1 MLTVTRT
8 LDQLVDDALVEIA
21 RYDERGY
28 RVVTTVAL
36 GAADTSVTIDNG
48 LRVSIS
54 DVIELDAEIVLVTGK
69 SADPNP
75 VLTIARGYDGS
86 TATTHLIGIAGT
98 VNPMFS
104 RRRTSK
110 AVVRAFARLDAN
122 KVFNVKSVTVSRDH
136 GIEHFELPEDCR
148 DVLRVGTF
156 DTYGRF
162 EPAVTGWRFFDD
174 IPISLVASGRIV
186 RVPRYVMDTDVL
198 VATYRTPFRWS
209 TFPAEPTG
217 SATITMP
224 EGTEDLPSLYA
235 VAWLCSRREL
245 SRQDIDRSQEWN
257 RSQQNTNGITSGLV
271 KQMWSEFYRAV
282 DEASRLYTPQIPRP
296 FIRQRRYL

>member
-28 RVVTTVAL
+28 QVTTTTPLAPT
-36 GAADTSVTIDNG
+36 DTVVSVDDG

-54 DVIELDAEIVLVTGK
+54 DVLELDSELMLVSGK
-69 SADPNP
+69 SNDVNP
-75 VLTIARGYDGS
+75 SLTVSRGYDGS
-86 TATTHLIGIAGT
+86 TAVAHSTGLHGT

-104 RRRTSK
+104 RRRAGK
-110 AVVRAFARLDAN
+110 AIIRAFARLEASRIYNVTSVQLTRDA
-122 KVFNVKSVTVSRDH
+122 
-136 GIEHFELPEDCR
+136 GIEHFELPVDCR
-148 DVLRVGTF
+148 DVLRVGYF
-156 DTYGRF
+156 DIFGRF
-162 EPAVTGWRFFDD
+162 EPNVSGWRFFDD
-174 IPISLVASGRIV
+174 IPTSLVASGRIV
-186 RVPRYVMDTDVL
+186 RVPRYVTDTDNL

-209 TFPAEPTG
+209 TFPTEPTG
-217 SATITMP
+217 SATMSMP

-245 SRQDIDRSQEWN
+245 SRQDIDRSEEWN
-257 RSQQNTNGITSGLV
+257 RTQGYTNGVSSGLV

-282 DEASRLYTPQIPRP
+282 DEASRLYVPEITRP
-296 FIRQRRYL
+296 FIRNRRYL